1 MKDEYLERL
10 IEAEKCRCLP
20 RCPGNLEESVL
31 RQVRVELSELETP
44 GILQWLLGVPKSGLV
59 LGSLALAI
67 LLSTVTSL
75 AVVSVQERGPAPGDL
90 ARSALDFQIFNEV
103 HVVNLDHGD

>member
-10 IEAEKCRCLP
+10 IEAEKCRSLP
-20 RCPGNLEESVL
+20 RCPGNLEDSVL
-31 RQVRVELSELETP
+31 RQVRVESSELEP

-103 HVVNLDHGD
+103 QVVNLDHGD